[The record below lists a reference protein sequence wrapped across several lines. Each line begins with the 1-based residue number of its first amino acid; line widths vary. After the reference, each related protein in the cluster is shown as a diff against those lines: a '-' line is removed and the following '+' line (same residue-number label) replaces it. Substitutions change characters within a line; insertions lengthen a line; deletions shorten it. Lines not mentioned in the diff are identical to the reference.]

1 METNGRVGGGQYSH
15 HHRHHHCHHQQ
26 HHHPHP
32 HHSHRHSHSHC
43 HYCHHFNVYCTGH
56 VCHHDDD
63 SYQKYYR
70 KLFKYD
76 EDENKVDNSELINDR
91 NKVHRY
97 HRHRPH
103 RYQDHCV
110 HLWERLGCI

>member
-15 HHRHHHCHHQQ
+15 HHHHRHHHNHNQQ
-26 HHHPHP
+26 P
-32 HHSHRHSHSHC
+32 HHRHRHSHSHC
-43 HYCHHFNVYCTGH
+43 HHFNG
-56 VCHHDDD
+56 CHHDDD

-76 EDENKVDNSELINDR
+76 EDENKVDKSELTNDR
-91 NKVHRY
+91 NKVRRY

>member
-15 HHRHHHCHHQQ
+15 HHRHHHRHNQQ
-26 HHHPHP
+26 HHHPH
-32 HHSHRHSHSHC
+32 HRHRHNHSH
-43 HYCHHFNVYCTGH
+43 CHHFNVYCSGH
-56 VCHHDDD
+56 GCHHDDD